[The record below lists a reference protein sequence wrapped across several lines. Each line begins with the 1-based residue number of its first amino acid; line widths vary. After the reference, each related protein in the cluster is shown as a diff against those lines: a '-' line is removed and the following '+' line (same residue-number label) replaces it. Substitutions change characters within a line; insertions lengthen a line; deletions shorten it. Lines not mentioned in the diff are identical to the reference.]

1 MIDSKYLNMMLDS
14 AEAECDALRAVVD
27 AAVIY
32 IHAMQSHAAGIP
44 DKGRI
49 GKTLKNLVEEVAA
62 FEEWEQDL

>member
-1 MIDSKYLNMMLDS
+1 MMDPKYLNMMLDS
-14 AEAECDALRAVVD
+14 AEDEVDALRQVAD

-32 IHAMQSHAAGIP
+32 VHAMQSHAAGIP

-49 GKTLKNLVEEVAA
+49 GKSLKNLIEEVEA

>member
-1 MIDSKYLNMMLDS
+1 MSRLAYIGLLLDN
-14 AEAECDALRAVVD
+14 AEAEVDALRAVAD

-49 GKTLKNLVEEVAA
+49 GKSLKNLVEEVAA

>member
-1 MIDSKYLNMMLDS
+1 MSALEKYHEMCLDELY
-14 AEAECDALRAVVD
+14 ANKAVTD

-32 IHAMQSHAAGIP
+32 IHAMHSHAAGIP

-49 GKTLKNLVEEVAA
+49 GMTLKNLVEEVAA

>member
-1 MIDSKYLNMMLDS
+1 MNRESYMGLLLDN
-14 AEAECDALRAVVD
+14 AEDEVDALRAVAD

-49 GKTLKNLVEEVAA
+49 GKSLKNLVEEVAA